1 MARGVVQLLQELHS
15 DGATI
20 VMVTH
25 DQELAAR
32 AQREVHLVDGQIL
45 DLGARLG
52 AQASGQLNVQPGA

>member
-1 MARGVVQLLQELHS
+1 MARGVMQLLQELHGE
-15 DGATI
+15 GATI

-52 AQASGQLNVQPGA
+52 SQGAGALNVQPGA

>member
-1 MARGVVQLLQELHS
+1 LHS

-52 AQASGQLNVQPGA
+52 AQAAGPLNLQGGA